1 MITVEDVSVSFGAR
15 VLFEE
20 ASFNVSYGDKIGLI
34 GRNGTGKST
43 FLKMLLGKIEPDSG
57 TIEIPDYYTLGY
69 LEQHIHF
76 EKKTVMEEVAS
87 VLPLDRAHEE
97 WKGEKILQG
106 LGFSDEQLIADPN
119 TLSGGWQIKV
129 NLAKLLLTE
138 PSMLLLDEPTN
149 YLDIY
154 SIRWLANFLK
164 EWEGELILIT
174 HDKSFMD
181 SVINHTLIIH
191 RGKFRKMAGT
201 TDRVKQQIAT
211 EEEIYEKTRQKDEE
225 KRQEIED
232 WVRRFGAKASMASQA
247 KARMKQVERMDV
259 KVKLA
264 DIANLEFDFTYK
276 PYGSSNEMVQARNLT
291 FGYNPETILIKDL
304 SFKVGPNDKICIIGK
319 NGNGKSTLLKLITG
333 ELTPLKGEVFVE
345 SKVDEGYFGQMNL
358 DRLNL
363 EHTIV
368 EELETVDSNIDIQ
381 RIRRTAAQML
391 FSGDDAFKKISVLS
405 GGEKSRVMLGKILLT
420 PSNLLLLDE
429 PTNHFDMESSQ
440 SLMDAIKNFKGAVL
454 MVTHNEYFLHEIANK
469 LIVFDGGKTFV
480 FTGSYADFLKQVGW
494 QE

>member
-1 MITVEDVSVSFGAR
+1 MISIENVSVAFGAKT
-15 VLFEE
+15 LFDE
-20 ASFNVSYGDKIGLI
+20 ASFSLGYGEKIGLI

-43 FLKMLLGKIEPDSG
+43 FLKLLLGKIEADSG
-57 TIEIPDYYTLGY
+57 TIEIPSYYTIGH

-76 EKKTVMEEVAS
+76 TNGTVMEEVAS
-87 VLPLDRAHEE
+87 VLDVERAHEE

-106 LGFSDEQLIADPN
+106 LGFSDEQLLADPN

-129 NLAKLLLTE
+129 NLAKLLLME

-154 SIRWLANFLK
+154 SIRWLAKFLK
-164 EWEGELILIT
+164 EWEGELMLIT

-181 SVINHTLIIH
+181 SIINHTLIIH

-201 TDRVKQQIAT
+201 TDRVKAQIA
-211 EEEIYEKTRQKDEE
+211 EEEKIYEATRLREE
-225 KRQEIED
+225 AKKQDIED

-264 DIANLEFDFTYK
+264 DIANLDFDFNYSS
-276 PYGSSNEMVQARNLT
+276 YGSSNEMIEVKNLT
-291 FGYNPETILIKDL
+291 FGYNPETILMKNL
-304 SFKVGPNDKICIIGK
+304 SFKVGPHDKICIIGR
-319 NGNGKSTLLKLITG
+319 NGNGKSTLLKLLTG
-333 ELTPLKGEVFVE
+333 EVAPISGEIKVAGKVE
-345 SKVDEGYFGQMNL
+345 YGYFGQMNL

-363 EHTIV
+363 DHTIV
-368 EELETVDSNIDIQ
+368 EELETVEQGIDIQ
-381 RIRRTAAQML
+381 KVRRCAAQML
-391 FSGDDAFKKISVLS
+391 FSGDDAFKKIKVLS
-405 GGEKSRVMLGKILLT
+405 GGERSRVMLGKILLT

-429 PTNHFDMESSQ
+429 PTNHFDMESSE
-440 SLMDAIKNFKGAVL
+440 SLMNAIKNFEGAVL

-469 LIVFDGGKTFV
+469 LVVFDGGKTFV
-480 FTGSYADFLKQVGW
+480 FTGTYSDFLKQVGW

>member
-1 MITVEDVSVSFGAR
+1 MITVDNVSVSFGSR
-15 VLFEE
+15 VLFDE
-20 ASFNVSYGDKIGLI
+20 ASFSVSYGDKIGLI

-43 FLKMLLGKIEPDSG
+43 FLKMLLGTIQPDSG
-57 TIEIPDYYTLGY
+57 DIDVPSYYTLGY
-69 LEQHIHF
+69 LQQHIHF
-76 EKKTVMEEVAS
+76 EKESVMEEVAS
-87 VLPLDRAHEE
+87 VLPLERAHEE

-106 LGFSDEQLIADPN
+106 LGFTDEQMMQNPSS
-119 TLSGGWQIKV
+119 LSGGWQIKV

-154 SIRWLANFLK
+154 SIRWLANFLQ

-201 TDRVKQQIAT
+201 TDRVKQQIAI
-211 EEEIYEKTRQKDEE
+211 EEEIYEKTRLKEEE
-225 KRQEIED
+225 KKKEIED
-232 WVRRFGAKASMASQA
+232 WVRRFGAKASLASQA

-264 DIANLEFDFTYK
+264 DIANLDFDFTYK
-276 PYGSSNEMVQARNLT
+276 PFGSSNEMVQVKNIT
-291 FGYNPETILIKDL
+291 FGYNSETILIRDL
-304 SFKVGPNDKICIIGK
+304 SFKVSPNDKICIIGK
-319 NGNGKSTLLKLITG
+319 NGNGKSTLLKLIT
-333 ELTPLKGEVFVE
+333 EEITPLKGDVFIE
-345 SKVDEGYFGQMNL
+345 SKVEYGYFGQMNL
-358 DRLNL
+358 DRLNP
-363 EHTIV
+363 ENTIV
-368 EELETVDSNIDIQ
+368 EELETVDSTLDVQ
-381 RIRRTAAQML
+381 KIRRTAAQML
-391 FSGDDAFKKISVLS
+391 FGGDDAFKKIGVLS

-480 FTGSYADFLKQVGW
+480 FTGTYAEFLKQVGW

>member
-1 MITVEDVSVSFGAR
+1 MVVVEDVSISFGSK
-15 VLFEE
+15 VLFED
-20 ASFNVSYGDKIGLI
+20 ASFTVGYGEKIGLI

-43 FLKMLLGKIEPDSG
+43 FLKMMLGKIEPDSG
-57 TIEIPDYYTLGY
+57 KIDIPSYYTIGY

-76 EKKTVMEEVAS
+76 EKHTVMEEVAS
-87 VLPLDRAHEE
+87 VLPIERANEE

-106 LGFSDEQLIADPN
+106 LGFSEEQLLTDPN

-154 SIRWLANFLK
+154 SIRWLAKFLK

-174 HDKSFMD
+174 HDRSFMD
-181 SVINHTLIIH
+181 SIITHTLIIH

-201 TDRVKQQIAT
+201 TARVKEQIAT
-211 EEEIYEKTRQKDEE
+211 EEEIYEKTRQKEE
-225 KRQEIED
+225 DKKKEIED
-232 WVRRFGAKASMASQA
+232 WVRRFGAKASLASQA

-264 DIANLEFDFTYK
+264 EIANLDFDFTYS
-276 PYGSSNEMVQARNLT
+276 PYGSSNDMMEIKNLT
-291 FGYNPETILIKDL
+291 FGYNSENILIKNL
-304 SFKVGPNDKICIIGK
+304 SFKVGPQDKICIIGK
-319 NGNGKSTLLKLITG
+319 NGNGKSTLLKLLTG
-333 ELTPLKGEVFVE
+333 ELTPLNGTISVAGKVE
-345 SKVDEGYFGQMNL
+345 YGYFGQMNL

-363 EHTIV
+363 DHTIV
-368 EELETVDSNIDIQ
+368 EELETVEEGIEIQ
-381 RIRRTAAQML
+381 KVRRTAAQML
-391 FSGDDAFKKISVLS
+391 FSGDDAFKKIKVLS
-405 GGEKSRVMLGKILLT
+405 GGERSRVMLGKILLT
-420 PSNLLLLDE
+420 PCNLLLLDE
-429 PTNHFDMESSQ
+429 PTNHFDMESSE

-480 FTGSYADFLKQVGW
+480 FTGTYADFLKQVGW
-494 QE
+494 SE